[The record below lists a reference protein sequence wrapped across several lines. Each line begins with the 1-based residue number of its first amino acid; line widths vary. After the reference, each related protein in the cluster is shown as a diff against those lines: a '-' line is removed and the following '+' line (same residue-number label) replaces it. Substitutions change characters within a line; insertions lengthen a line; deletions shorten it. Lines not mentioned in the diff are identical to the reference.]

1 MAATVFV
8 CPPSTPRNSIAS
20 RALPVAILLQQ
31 DSRRQSPLPVAGFA
45 ANAVEMIAVM
55 RAWRGAVKWVDYA
68 AGMMLL
74 WAAQPSSCDAGQTNM
89 GASLQPL
96 ETVEVCRVRI
106 VNQVGGEIAVSQD
119 AGKTWERIGSVTQP
133 AQNVDRKAYTAA
145 KWAKIGA
152 VAATAVNAI
161 HIKTDQNAEEDR
173 GVVFSL
179 LPKEFGQQVGAPSYV
194 SLPSSIVTDL
204 AAGTAIFGGRFS
216 PFVGSPVMIER
227 EDALSPIPA
236 GHVPAVGDRLVI
248 IAQQPKS
255 YPCSMVFENRFGGL
269 ITLVNCDGT
278 TSLIG
283 QVLKPVVGVGRFSG
297 ALYAGIGRIRANH
310 SGVID
315 VSVSP
320 LGTIGGFQ
328 IIPSGHAMSPEMVK
342 ARTSTQWM
350 VVGPVCVTDQSFEG
364 LAPLFFGYLRPV
376 YDSAD
381 LYADD
386 WETRMLSRFLVEV
399 KSDDGDWGPVP
410 VFELDPNMNKPL
422 PDWANSA
429 LENVTAFRILFPTP
443 PADCHSESASRRTK
457 NPTVSAPAAR
467 FNMGCFVPTRRDEA

>member
-1 MAATVFV
+1 MAIMV
-8 CPPSTPRNSIAS
+8 
-20 RALPVAILLQQ
+20 
-31 DSRRQSPLPVAGFA
+31 
-45 ANAVEMIAVM
+45 
-55 RAWRGAVKWVDYA
+55 
-68 AGMMLL
+68 L
-74 WAAQPSSCDAGQTNM
+74 WAAQPSFCDAEQISIN
-89 GASLQPL
+89 APPQPP

-145 KWAKIGA
+145 KWAKIGT

-194 SLPSSIVTDL
+194 SLPSSIITDL
-204 AAGTAIFGGRFS
+204 PAGTEIFGGRFS
-216 PFVGSPVMIER
+216 PFVGSPVMLEK
-227 EDALSPIPA
+227 EDTLSPIPA
-236 GHVPAVGDRLVI
+236 GYMPAVGDRLVI

-255 YPCSMVFENRFGGL
+255 YPCSMVFENRFAGL
-269 ITLVNCDGT
+269 ITLANCDGT
-278 TSLIG
+278 TRLIG
-283 QVLKPVVGVGRFSG
+283 QVLKPVAGVGRFSG
-297 ALYAGIGRIRANH
+297 ALYTGIGRIRANH

-320 LGTIGGFQ
+320 LGSIGGFQ

-376 YDSAD
+376 YDTAD

-386 WETRMLSRFLVEV
+386 WEARMLSRFLVEA

-429 LENVTAFRILFPTP
+429 LEKVSAFRILFPTSP
-443 PADCHSESASRRTK
+443 PEGATWGKPGSSPEGATWGKPGSPPEGATSGK
-457 NPTVSAPAAR
+457 PGSSPEAAAPGGTGR
-467 FNMGCFVPTRRDEA
+467 